1 MSDKNIAV
9 LEKVLEEMGIARSM
23 ISGYDMAAF
32 LEDEMVK
39 RAVCMTV
46 INVGELIKNLDMDF
60 RAANPDVPWR
70 DMAGFRDIAAHKYQ
84 TLRMEDVYVTV
95 ADEFATIAEDIQKM
109 CDAASLAAESGVEV
123 DAE

>member
-9 LEKVLEEMGIARSM
+9 LEKVLEEMTIAQSLM
-23 ISGYDMAAF
+23 SGYNMDSF

-60 RAANPDVPWR
+60 RAANPEVPWR

-95 ADEFATIAEDIQKM
+95 ADEFAAIAEDIQKI
-109 CDAASLAAESGVEV
+109 CDAASLAAESRAEA

>member
-9 LEKVLEEMGIARSM
+9 LEKVLEEMTIAQSLM
-23 ISGYDMAAF
+23 SGYNMDSF

-95 ADEFATIAEDIQKM
+95 ADEFAAIAEDIQKI
-109 CDAASLAAESGVEV
+109 CDASSLAAESRAEA